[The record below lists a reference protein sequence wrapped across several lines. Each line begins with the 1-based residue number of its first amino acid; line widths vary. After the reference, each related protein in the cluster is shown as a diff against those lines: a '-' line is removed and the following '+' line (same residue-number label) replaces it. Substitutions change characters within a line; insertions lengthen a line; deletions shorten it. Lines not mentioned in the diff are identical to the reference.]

1 MSVIQCL
8 WDVRFLRWLSMF
20 SVSLWLSCGLTLRIA
35 FTQPLCRSSRGKNDC
50 LQLWYWIS
58 SSGPS
63 LLTPPSRLFTFLF
76 FIFRF
81 IVSMTLTLMTP
92 SRGGLKPHSNYL
104 ICMRTFSGKTTRQSE
119 FCLPPMMIRHLKIGE
134 RDPGNLFRFLPWTQR
149 SSRVCHSLLLCLWH
163 THSSN
168 ITW

>member
-1 MSVIQCL
+1 MTIHFLSLLGLLYNVCDKVQQLC
-8 WDVRFLRWLSMF
+8 DVKFLRWLSMF

-76 FIFRF
+76 FIFRL

-92 SRGGLKPHSNYL
+92 FQGDLKGSWQLFDMHDNVFL
-104 ICMRTFSGKTTRQSE
+104 
-119 FCLPPMMIRHLKIGE
+119 E
-134 RDPGNLFRFLPWTQR
+134 RLLDNL
-149 SSRVCHSLLLCLWH
+149 SSAFPQWWSDL
-163 THSSN
+163 
-168 ITW
+168 